1 MMASIMAAIPST
13 AAVTAVPVRS
23 AALVCTI
30 FPAGSTA
37 LICIVLPAGST
48 APVYAVLPLGSAAL
62 VCIVFPAGSTAL
74 ICTVLPASSVFLLSR
89 AYLPV
94 VMPALGFPLMLSASH
109 DPLLDFPHGHSM
121 AIL

>member
-37 LICIVLPAGST
+37 LICP
-48 APVYAVLPLGSAAL
+48 
-62 VCIVFPAGSTAL
+62 
-74 ICTVLPASSVFLLSR
+74 VLPASSVFLLSR